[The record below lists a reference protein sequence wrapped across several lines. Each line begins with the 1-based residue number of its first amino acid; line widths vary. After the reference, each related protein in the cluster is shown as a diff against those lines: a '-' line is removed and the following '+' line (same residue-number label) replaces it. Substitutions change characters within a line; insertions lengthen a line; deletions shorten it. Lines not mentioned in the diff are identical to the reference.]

1 MFYALKVQSL
11 LINCISFEK
20 VATAPNAIVFG
31 ASTMT
36 VGDMMKG
43 GIGLNIITL
52 ITTAIA
58 INTYAVPIFGLGS
71 FPDWAIPQLPQ
82 NITCPAASAVQNA
95 SMVAY

>member
-1 MFYALKVQSL
+1 ML
-11 LINCISFEK
+11 SFESYIDQSFSNNDLQHLVISQ

-36 VGDMMKG
+36 VADMMKG

-58 INTYAVPIFGLGS
+58 INTYATPIFSLNT
-71 FPDWAIPQLPQ
+71 FPDWA
-82 NITCPAASAVQNA
+82 NVANGTCPS
-95 SMVAY
+95 S

>member
-1 MFYALKVQSL
+1 M
-11 LINCISFEK
+11 
-20 VATAPNAIVFG
+20 ATAPNAIVFG

-71 FPDWAIPQLPQ
+71 FPDWAIPQLPA
-82 NITCPAASAVQNA
+82 NITCPAAAATQNA